1 MFVWDC
7 LFFQSD
13 REKGAEPRLNYEKIL
28 FFLMQNKDPKG
39 YYAILQVSATA
50 DTSEIKSAFKRRAME
65 LHPDRNRSPSATH
78 EFQKLN
84 EAYEIL
90 SNSESRAQYDIQ
102 SIQVE
107 NSAEDTCA
115 AGIDPIVCSCCG
127 KISAQPR
134 YVIFYMVK
142 SYLVMTSRSTVQ
154 GIFCSACSEKR
165 AIKASLITWLLGWWG
180 IPWGPIYSVQA
191 LFANA
196 LGGKQ
201 PDDLNAR
208 ILAHQAMYFAS
219 IGKFEI
225 AGAIARECLVLIK
238 KTNLKTPDVASIKIQ
253 IEKLLTICGDDS
265 PQLRKVWK
273 VILKLLVPLLLITI
287 TIFGWIAY
295 EINTPRTSVSYR
307 VAQPQ
312 QERYVRPL
320 TAPNGSSWPL
330 VAAYVPGY
338 PVLNQTGL
346 STVSIDNRQNDS
358 DVFVKLVALDSSEQ
372 STVRTLYIPAYDT
385 FTLNSVTPGRYD
397 VRYRDLKSGGL
408 FRSEPF
414 SIEETKTYN
423 GTQYTDL
430 RITLYKVRD
439 GNMRTF
445 KINESDF

>member
-1 MFVWDC
+1 
-7 LFFQSD
+7 
-13 REKGAEPRLNYEKIL
+13 
-28 FFLMQNKDPKG
+28 MQNKDPKG

-65 LHPDRNRSPSATH
+65 LHPDRNRSPSATQD
-78 EFQKLN
+78 FQKLN
-84 EAYEIL
+84 EAYEVL
-90 SNSESRAQYDIQ
+90 SNSEARAQYDTQ

-107 NSAEDTCA
+107 NPTEDSREKN
-115 AGIDPIVCSCCG
+115 IDPITCSCCG

-134 YVIFYMVK
+134 YVIFYVVK

-154 GIFCSACSEKR
+154 GIFCSACAEKR
-165 AIKASLITWLLGWWG
+165 AIKASLITWLLGWWS

-191 LFANA
+191 LFTNA

-225 AGAIARECLVLIK
+225 AGAIARDCLALIK
-238 KTNLKTPDVASIKIQ
+238 KTNLKAPDVASIKIQ
-253 IEKLLTICGDDS
+253 IERLLTICGDDS
-265 PQLRKVWK
+265 PQLRNPWG
-273 VILKLLVPLLLITI
+273 VILKLLIPLILIFITI
-287 TIFGWIAY
+287 TGWIAY
-295 EINTPRTSVSYR
+295 EINSPKNNVSYR
-307 VAQPQ
+307 GAQPQ

-330 VAAYVPGY
+330 VAAYIAGY

-346 STVSIDNRQNDS
+346 ATVSIDNRQNDS
-358 DVFVKLVALDSSEQ
+358 DVFVKLVALDSSEK
-372 STVRTLYIPAYDT
+372 STVRTLYIPAYET
-385 FTLNSVTPGRYD
+385 FSMNGVTPGRYD
-397 VRYRDLKSGGL
+397 VRYRDLKSGG
-408 FRSEPF
+408 FFQSEPF

-423 GTQYTDL
+423 GTQYMDL
-430 RITLYKVRD
+430 SITLYKVRD

-445 KINESDF
+445 KINESEF